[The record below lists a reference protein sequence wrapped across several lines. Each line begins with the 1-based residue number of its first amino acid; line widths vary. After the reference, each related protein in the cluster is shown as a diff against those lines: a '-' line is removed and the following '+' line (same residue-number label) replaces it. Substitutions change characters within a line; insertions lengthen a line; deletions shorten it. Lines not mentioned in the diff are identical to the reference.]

1 MPVPSNQANDIYS
14 SLVQKID
21 TASRTIDQVTVRL
34 ESMTGIT
41 GGVDYEKL
49 SSARLL
55 SSSEYT
61 VNTALGYISLKSGL
75 QTDQVLAVAYE
86 YTYGGQTYQVGE
98 FSTDMTQTDKC
109 LFVKALKN
117 TSNNPSQPNWRLMM
131 KNVYYLASTVEKEKF
146 RVRGR
151 ELGLLALLGV
161 LCACSSIFL
170 FASYTY
176 IPSVLATTLVYLYP
190 VFVALLMVFLRFYP
204 SWQTWL
210 SIAATFGG
218 ILLLSSPSPG
228 AVIRVPGVILAILS
242 ALSYAFY
249 LVIINRS
256 GRIKHVSEH
265 TLTLYALLAGMLLF
279 AILRAIQGGHFAEGI
294 DTPADWANL
303 LGLALVPT
311 MISMLTLA
319 ISTRFIGPTKTS
331 VLGVFEPLTAILV
344 GTLLFGEPLTWKMA
358 VGIAVC
364 VGAVVFMILKP
375 GVNTSA
381 A

>member
-1 MPVPSNQANDIYS
+1 MATKRKYNLADRRLIGLVCGIVAGISYGTNPLFAKPLIDSGVPV
-14 SLVQKID
+14 LVMLFF
-21 TASRTIDQVTVRL
+21 RY
-34 ESMTGIT
+34 GI
-41 GGVDYEKL
+41 
-49 SSARLL
+49 SAFLL
-55 SSSEYT
+55 
-61 VNTALGYISLKSGL
+61 AAWML
-75 QTDQVLAVAYE
+75 
-86 YTYGGQTYQVGE
+86 
-98 FSTDMTQTDKC
+98 
-109 LFVKALKN
+109 VK
-117 TSNNPSQPNWRLMM
+117 
-131 KNVYYLASTVEKEKF
+131 KEKF

-161 LCACSSIFL
+161 LFACSSIFL

-176 IPSVLATTLVYLYP
+176 IPSGLATTLVYLYP